1 MTIAHWDL
9 NKIAVI
15 WQPSFSNAFFFK
27 WKLLNLDLN
36 TLKFV
41 PNGSIGNKFVVVQIT
56 APRLTS
62 SKSLPETKMIQTND
76 AYICITLSQWQY
88 ALFKSIFGRKLQ
100 IYSRPEMYRDKWSR
114 SKPLGCQSVCWWLHS
129 SVAWS
134 KYCNNR
140 WHCLPWGNP
149 RKHETNIRGE
159 HIWIACCKIFR
170 ANVLV
175 HSNYSS
181 FSPSLQCV

>member
-1 MTIAHWDL
+1 MIDASGIVTLTALFNVTIAHWDL

-15 WQPSFSNAFFFK
+15 LQPSFSNAFFFK

-76 AYICITLSQWQY
+76 VYHIVSMAI
-88 ALFKSIFGRKLQ
+88 SI
-100 IYSRPEMYRDKWSR
+100 
-114 SKPLGCQSVCWWLHS
+114 V
-129 SVAWS
+129 
-134 KYCNNR
+134 
-140 WHCLPWGNP
+140 
-149 RKHETNIRGE
+149 
-159 HIWIACCKIFR
+159 
-170 ANVLV
+170 
-175 HSNYSS
+175 
-181 FSPSLQCV
+181 